1 LTKEDVKNMKTLI
14 LSDIHANL
22 PALEA
27 VLEKEKRYDI
37 CLFLGDSV
45 DYGSFP
51 KECLRFLREHMDQG
65 VMGNHDNAMANDKDC
80 GCRADFKIFA
90 EETLAWHR
98 TLLDNEDIDFLKS
111 LPPTLFA
118 HIDGM
123 YIYMTHGA
131 PDGNMYKYLREEDIG
146 ENEIHGLEK
155 YDLILL
161 GHTHFQFKKQVGNVT
176 VVNPGSVGLSRE
188 SHDACYAVLEHGEVT
203 LHRVPYDNRRTVE
216 KLWKSPVSGFTKEGL
231 SKIIGWVPPEI
242 KEKG

>member
-1 LTKEDVKNMKTLI
+1 MKTLI
-14 LSDIHANL
+14 VSDIHANL
-22 PALEA
+22 PALGA
-27 VLEKEKRYDI
+27 VLRDVGDYDL
-37 CLFLGDSV
+37 CFFLGDSV

-51 KECLRFLREHMDQG
+51 KECVEFLRENMDQG

-80 GCRADFKIFA
+80 GCRADFKIYA

-98 TLLDNEDIDFLKS
+98 TLLGREDVQFLKS

-123 YIYMTHGA
+123 YVYMTHGA
-131 PDGNMYKYLREEDIG
+131 PDGNMYKYLREEEIG
-146 ENEIHGLEK
+146 EAEIRGLEK

-176 VVNPGSVGLSRE
+176 IVNPGSVGLSRE
-188 SHDACYAVLEHGEVT
+188 DHNACYAVLEDGEVT
-203 LHRVPYDNRRTVE
+203 LHRVPYNNQRTVE
-216 KLWKSPVSGFTKEGL
+216 VLWQSPVSTFTKEGL
-231 SKIIGWVPPEI
+231 SKIAGWLPPQM